1 MRSAVMSC
9 WSRTQA
15 EAIDAEQEEEEDG
28 AAAAVMEGEE
38 LAESI
43 ALGVARASC

>member
-1 MRSAVMSC
+1 MSC

-15 EAIDAEQEEEEDG
+15 VAIDAEQGEEEDG
-28 AAAAVMEGEE
+28 AAAAAMEGEE
-38 LAESI
+38 LVESI

>member
-1 MRSAVMSC
+1 MSC

-15 EAIDAEQEEEEDG
+15 VAIDAEQEEEEDG
-28 AAAAVMEGEE
+28 AAAAAAAMEGEE
-38 LAESI
+38 SAESI